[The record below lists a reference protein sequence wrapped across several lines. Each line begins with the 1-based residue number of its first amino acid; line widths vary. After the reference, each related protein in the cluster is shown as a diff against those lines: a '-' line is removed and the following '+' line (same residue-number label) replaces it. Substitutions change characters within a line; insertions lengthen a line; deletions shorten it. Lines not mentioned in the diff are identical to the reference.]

1 MRTISGAGERRLR
14 ATTRNR
20 PALTLDQLHTFI
32 AVADLEHVT
41 AAAVA
46 LHLSQASVSASIR
59 RLESVLG
66 VPLFHRVGRN
76 VRLTDAGRAVRQLAI
91 RTLEEARQVE
101 QFAQGYAAF
110 DRGEITIAA
119 GRVAGAHLLSG
130 WLAPFVQAHP
140 QIVLRITLAPLQEL
154 LAMLHE
160 AAADVV
166 VVGARLTEPDID
178 TLLLDESELLIVV
191 GAHHPLAADPRVT
204 ELSKHRYLA
213 HEGGTGTQA
222 HARQALGDAA
232 AFNEVVLE
240 EGALHAALL
249 AGLGFAVMPRAVVE
263 SELADGRL
271 VVVPRS
277 GKPVQQPFTAARRRD
292 LHTPAAEAF
301 WSHLESIASS
311 RRSPGPPPRSRAI
324 RRG

>member
-1 MRTISGAGERRLR
+1 MRTVASAAGRRLR
-14 ATTRNR
+14 ATPRNR
-20 PALTLDQLHTFI
+20 PAVTLDQLHTFI

-46 LHLSQASVSASIR
+46 LQLSQASVSASIR

-76 VRLTDAGRAVRQLAI
+76 VRLSDAGRAVRQLAI
-91 RTLEEARQVE
+91 RTLDEARQLE

-119 GRVAGAHLLSG
+119 GRVSGAHLLSG

-140 QIVLRITLAPLQEL
+140 QIVLRITLAPMQEL
-154 LAMLHE
+154 LAMLRE
-160 AAADVV
+160 GAADVV
-166 VVGARLTEPDID
+166 VVGARVTEPDVD

-204 ELSKHRYLA
+204 ELYKHRYLA
-213 HEGGTGTQA
+213 HEGGTGTQV
-222 HARQALGDAA
+222 HAAQALGDAA
-232 AFNEVVLE
+232 VFNEVVLE

-263 SELADGRL
+263 SEIAGGRL

-277 GKPVQQPFTAARRRD
+277 GKAVQQPFTAARRRD

-301 WSHLESIASS
+301 WSHLERVASS
-311 RRSPGPPPRSRAI
+311 RLSPAPLMRG
-324 RRG
+324 RRRVS